1 MEHVM
6 CGEKWAG
13 EQIEGEGKHVVE
25 YCGKLKRSREVH
37 KSAIKFASLILCTEE
52 NMRVEMEAK

>member
-1 MEHVM
+1 M